1 MNPNPKL
8 APQLVT
14 NKLEESSSILLKWFN
29 NSYLKVS
36 NVRSHTPLSGNK
48 KAIANIDNNC
58 IQSDNL
64 RELLEIIIDS
74 KLTFE
79 KHINKLL

>member
-1 MNPNPKL
+1 MP
-8 APQLVT
+8 
-14 NKLEESSSILLKWFN
+14 
-29 NSYLKVS
+29 
-36 NVRSHTPLSGNK
+36 GNK

-58 IQSDNL
+58 IQSDDL

>member
-1 MNPNPKL
+1 MKPNPKL

-36 NVRSHTPLSGNK
+36 VRCHTPLSGNK

-58 IQSDNL
+58 IQSDDL